1 MVLGFFPISYPP
13 LEKYEKYGELTEDN
27 HWGNKYVIPII
38 PMTQSEIDEVD
49 AIDLVNNDGRLK
61 EEIFEAHGIEEYKL
75 SRDEMRNAY
84 EDQTLTVDEF
94 KELRILIK
102 PIIAKLKLGD
112 WDLALD
118 DLNNLNLTSQY
129 PDHSIAIIESIK
141 VRVNDYK
148 VENYE

>member
-1 MVLGFFPISYPP
+1 
-13 LEKYEKYGELTEDN
+13 
-27 HWGNKYVIPII
+27 
-38 PMTQSEIDEVD
+38 
-49 AIDLVNNDGRLK
+49 
-61 EEIFEAHGIEEYKL
+61 
-75 SRDEMRNAY
+75 MRNAY